1 MGMIYWLKDNGLVM
15 RTNDRPETIAY
26 CESMGWTLTD
36 DPKKEIKKE
45 VQEEVE
51 PQPMINADKGSGVF
65 NSPEYHESAI
75 IGMENQEEI
84 RDYMKE
90 LGFTLDVR
98 GNLKKTR
105 KQALN
110 IIRSQDDNSNSNN

>member
-36 DPKKEIKKE
+36 NPKEEIKKE
-45 VQEEVE
+45 IE
-51 PQPMINADKGSGVF
+51 PQSDINADKGSGIL
-65 NSPEYHESAI
+65 NSYEWHESAI
-75 IGMENQEEI
+75 KGMENAEEI
-84 RDYMKE
+84 RDYIKE

-98 GNLKKTR
+98 GNLKKVR
-105 KQALN
+105 KNALY

>member
-1 MGMIYWLKDNGLVM
+1 MDIIYWRKDNGHILG
-15 RTNDRPETIAY
+15 TNTREETVKY
-26 CESMGWTLTD
+26 CESLGWTRTD
-36 DPKKEIKKE
+36 DPDK

-90 LGFTLDVR
+90 LGFTLDIR